1 MKKRVLAVLLS
12 GVLAAASLTACSMNG
27 EGAGEAAEA
36 VKEAAEEVAQNV
48 SEEDVE
54 NAKEAVQEIVEKAE
68 DLKAELPEYVYPG
81 PEAFY
86 TVLYDY
92 VVKEMGKN
100 SEGGVAIPDIMVTG
114 VDESDKDDIKVYG
127 DFACYRYTLNGDTL
141 ERNSGGSYPGCIHIK
156 QSADGY
162 TVTGMD
168 MVEDGSRFDESVDRI
183 FGDYAADF
191 RKAYADDAK
200 KEEVWTQTL
209 ANYVAANGLDINYV
223 KDYGWDPVKLPA
235 ENIDSFYSI
244 LDGVDEGG
252 TDIQAVLGSVTYM
265 GGLYI
270 SDPENDL
277 MFSMFRND
285 DGSVVAIV
293 TKLGKLYYNVVP
305 DMPEARLDDG
315 REYTQF
321 TVEDHTFG
329 YNFGDDANDPF
340 VVDEDGKVYTAKNLD
355 ESVARDMV
363 VQSLTGR

>member
-1 MKKRVLAVLLS
+1 MKKRVLTVLISGALAV
-12 GVLAAASLTACSMNG
+12 ASFSACSADSVNTG
-27 EGAGEAAEA
+27 EVAETVKDAVEEAAEN
-36 VKEAAEEVAQNV
+36 VTEQDVEEV
-48 SEEDVE
+48 
-54 NAKEAVQEIVEKAE
+54 KEAVQEIAEKAE
-68 DLKAELPEYVYPG
+68 DIKAELPEYVYPG

-86 TVLYDY
+86 SVLYDY
-92 VVKEMGKN
+92 VIREMGKN

-114 VDESDKDDIKVYG
+114 IDESDKDDIKVYG
-127 DFACYRYTLNGDTL
+127 DFACYRYTLDGDTL
-141 ERNSGGSYPGCIHIK
+141 ERTSGGSYPGCIHIK

-168 MVEDGSRFDESVDRI
+168 MVEDGSGFDESVDRI

-191 RKAYADDAK
+191 RKAYSDDAK

-209 ANYVAANGLDINYV
+209 ANYVAANGLDIAYV

-277 MFSMFRND
+277 MFSLFRND
-285 DGSVVAIV
+285 DGSIVAIV
-293 TKLGKLYYNVVP
+293 TKLGKLYYGIVGDTP
-305 DMPEARLDDG
+305 SATLDDG

-321 TVEDHTFG
+321 AVEDHTFG